1 MVIDVLADTLMNLI
15 LIILTNSAILLKRI
29 NEEKWDSLIH
39 VNLIIGIESELDIKF
54 NSAQIESLNSFKS
67 ILNIIKK
74 NINEKNS

>member
-1 MVIDVLADTLMNLI
+1 MNIDKK
-15 LIILTNSAILLKRI
+15 LIIIFQKIFKKKNVKLLKRI